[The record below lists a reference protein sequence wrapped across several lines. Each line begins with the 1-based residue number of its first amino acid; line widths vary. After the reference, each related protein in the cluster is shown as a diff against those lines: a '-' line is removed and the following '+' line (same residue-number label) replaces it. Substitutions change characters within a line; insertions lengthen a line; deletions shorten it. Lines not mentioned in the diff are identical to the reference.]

1 MGLASEV
8 REWMRAL
15 LFGSG
20 IATRCEIA
28 TRRERA
34 DAESAPPKAHTQVHR
49 SSFGE
54 SAPVHLRTRPIRTP
68 HVWRPPR
75 PVLVSEAD
83 LDALVRA
90 YVPPPEECARQL
102 CAYVRE
108 SR

>member
-1 MGLASEV
+1 MRLASEV
-8 REWMRAL
+8 LEWLRAL

-20 IATRCEIA
+20 IATKC
-28 TRRERA
+28 ERA
-34 DAESAPPKAHTQVHR
+34 GAESAPPKAYAQVHH
-49 SSFGE
+49 SSIGE
-54 SAPVHLRTRPIRTP
+54 SAHPPPRTRQIRTP
-68 HVWRPPR
+68 HALRPPR
-75 PVLVSEAD
+75 TVLATEAD